1 MKACDSLAVWG
12 NAAILAGL
20 SGWPLSFEAAIVLD
34 PDTGCQVDRPAGVG
48 IA

>member
-1 MKACDSLAVWG
+1 MKALTLWQHVG

-34 PDTGCQVDRPAGVG
+34 PYTGCQVDCPAGVR
-48 IA
+48 IP